1 MAYICPFLLKI
12 WKFLKIHRTIL
23 GQIYYFPSAQWGR
36 FIFNLKNNHP
46 WNCLEIV
53 QKDCYLISLIVFN
66 KKVLPKILSFNQNF
80 LWWPMGHIWY
90 KMFISHLITF
100 AIWKKIKT
108 ETIHWFFHNLCFNLI
123 FSFPGTDYRQV
134 GTTADL

>member
-1 MAYICPFLLKI
+1 MQKIQERYESSWLPTQVYLWKWIFLGNDNACMDI
-12 WKFLKIHRTIL
+12 MEIIL
-23 GQIYYFPSAQWGR
+23 A
-36 FIFNLKNNHP
+36 
-46 WNCLEIV
+46 NCLEIV